1 MCDLLGLSF
10 NVPITAKISLDI
22 FQQRGQAN
30 PDGWGLAFYQNDR
43 LQIIKEAHSAT
54 NSSLYDFMERY
65 THSKTII
72 SHVRRS
78 TRGTPSYLNTHP
90 FYRRLKIGPKDREFA
105 FAHNGTLT
113 QLEKL
118 QFEMYKPL
126 GETDSEQAFCHIL
139 DILSKRET
147 TTWTDS
153 DFEIIENTL
162 REIND
167 GKNTLNCIFS
177 DGSYLF
183 CYSDE
188 NDHNNGLRF
197 TKQFA
202 PFGNVELVTHEDRL
216 GSVELRSEIPSALD
230 QSGYLISTRILTSGE
245 WTEFS
250 EGELIVFK
258 DGHIVYPK
266 SRF

>member
-1 MCDLLGLSF
+1 MVGDWHFTKMIDYKLSKKPILLPTAVSTTSWKNILILILS
-10 NVPITAKISLDI
+10 
-22 FQQRGQAN
+22 
-30 PDGWGLAFYQNDR
+30 
-43 LQIIKEAHSAT
+43 
-54 NSSLYDFMERY
+54 
-65 THSKTII
+65 
-72 SHVRRS
+72 SHMLE
-78 TRGTPSYLNTHP
+78 G
-90 FYRRLKIGPKDREFA
+90 
-105 FAHNGTLT
+105 
-113 QLEKL
+113 QLEGFPVPHAGRGVPRI
-118 QFEMYKPL
+118 QP

-139 DILSKRET
+139 DILSERET
-147 TTWTDS
+147 TTWTEP
-153 DFEIIENTL
+153 DFEVIEGTL

-177 DGSYLF
+177 DGSHFF

-188 NDHNNGLRF
+188 NDHNNGLRY

-202 PFGNVELVTHEDRL
+202 PFGSVELVTYEDRL

-230 QSGYLISTRILTSGE
+230 QSGYLISTRILTTGE

-258 DGHIVYPK
+258 DGQIVYPK

>member
-22 FQQRGQAN
+22 FQQRGEAN

-43 LQIIKEAHSAT
+43 LQVIKEAHSAS
-54 NSSLYDFMERY
+54 NSSLYDFMEKY

-78 TRGTPSYLNTHP
+78 TRGVPSYLNTHP
-90 FYRRLKIGPKDREFA
+90 FYRRLQIGSVDSEVA

-113 QLEKL
+113 QVKKL
-118 QFEMYKPL
+118 RFKKYRPL
-126 GETDSEQAFCHIL
+126 GETDSEQAFCHL
-139 DILSKRET
+139 MEVLSERKT
-147 TTWTDS
+147 TTWTEH
-153 DFEIIENTL
+153 DFKVIENSL
-162 REIND
+162 QEIND

-188 NDHNNGLRF
+188 NDLNNGLRF
-197 TKQFA
+197 TRQIA
-202 PFGNVELVTHEDRL
+202 PFGSIELVAHEDRL

-230 QSGYLISTRILTSGE
+230 QSGYLISTRILTSGD
-245 WTEFS
+245 WTEFD

-258 DGHIVYPK
+258 DGHIVYPT